1 MWTFV
6 KESKFIWGE
15 FCLRVLLTANLE
27 LEHFSGKIRKGSSGY
42 ENSNKNRRPIY
53 CADPWLIF
61 ICRQDP
67 SSSLPV
73 LCLELN
79 SKVTNNRIISIGW
92 LPGSFIQGE
101 RNTKITN
108 KRNPKFYEMFEG
120 FFVPF
125 LVGATVVA
133 CFNTFWMAIVSPP
146 ASAWRI
152 FTLWKLGQWIFP
164 EIVIRDF
171 SIIFLAKC
179 PKPFRFQDYF
189 ANLVR
194 KFGVAIKIELN
205 HYNHPPMVYVQ
216 GSHVFLGEVT
226 GRDRL
231 LLV

>member
-1 MWTFV
+1 MNICSDPSSFGV
-6 KESKFIWGE
+6 NSPWGVTHPTWS
-15 FCLRVLLTANLE
+15 LRN
-27 LEHFSGKIRKGSSGY
+27 FSGKIQKGSTGY
-42 ENSNKNRRPIY
+42 ENSNKNRLPIY

-67 SSSLPV
+67 SSSLLV

-92 LPGSFIQGE
+92 LPRSFIQWE

-120 FFVPF
+120 F
-125 LVGATVVA
+125 
-133 CFNTFWMAIVSPP
+133 IVSPP

-164 EIVIRDF
+164 EMVIRDF

-189 ANLVR
+189 TNLVR
-194 KFGVAIKIELN
+194 KFGVPIKFELN
-205 HYNHPPMVYVQ
+205 RCNHPPMVYVQ
-216 GSHVFLGEVT
+216 GSFHMFFLQKLPG
-226 GRDRL
+226 GIDFCLFSSRPG
-231 LLV
+231 